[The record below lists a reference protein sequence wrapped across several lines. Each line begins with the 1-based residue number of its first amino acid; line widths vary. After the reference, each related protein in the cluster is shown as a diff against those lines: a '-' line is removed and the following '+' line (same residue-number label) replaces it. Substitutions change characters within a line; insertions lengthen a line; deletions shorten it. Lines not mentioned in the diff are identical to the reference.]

1 MVMTSHVIITDGT
14 QRISQFFLSSP
25 LQNAFSNYCE
35 NHKVH
40 MLLLSICISVSLKVF
55 ASVEVCVCVWCCL
68 DVMKMKLLHS
78 SHFKTSIFLEI

>member
-55 ASVEVCVCVWCCL
+55 ASMEVCVCVVLPRC
-68 DVMKMKLLHS
+68 DENEAS
-78 SHFKTSIFLEI
+78 SFLPL